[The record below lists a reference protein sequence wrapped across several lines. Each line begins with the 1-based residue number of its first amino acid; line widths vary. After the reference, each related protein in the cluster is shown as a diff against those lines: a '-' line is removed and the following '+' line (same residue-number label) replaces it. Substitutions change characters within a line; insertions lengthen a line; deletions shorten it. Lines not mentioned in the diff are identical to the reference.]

1 MKNEFHLF
9 SFFIIFA
16 FAISPSSSSQPQIN
30 VWPKPVKISWPTSI
44 SVLISPSFK
53 IISPYQNPYLQIAVN
68 RYTNFLLE
76 ERHEFIRDY
85 NTNYTFS
92 YPSVKSLSLSIRD
105 DKSPLQ
111 HGVDETYSLRINTNG
126 TAYLQAETVWG
137 AMHGLETF
145 SQLVYVIDNELMV
158 PADIYIEDGPIFP
171 HRGVLLDTGRNYF
184 APRDIMRLIRAMSY
198 NKLNVFHWH
207 VTDSHS
213 FPIVLPSEP
222 ELANKGSY
230 GSKMQYSPAV
240 VRAIVE
246 YGMSHGVR
254 VMPEIDTPAHTG
266 SWAGAYPDI
275 ITCED
280 TFWLPSGSD
289 WVDRLAAE
297 PGTGQLNP
305 LNPQTYEVVNNMIK
319 DTVSLFP
326 ENFFHAGADEVTP
339 ACWKTDPSIQKFL
352 SNNSTLNEILELY
365 INRTY
370 PYIRSHNRTV
380 VYWEDVLL
388 DSAIHVDESTLPKET
403 TILQSWNNGSNNTK
417 RIVSAGYRAIV
428 SSADFYYLDCGHGA
442 FMGNDSRYDKQLGDD
457 EGVPFNYKGGSG
469 GSWCGPFKTWQR
481 IYSYDITHGL
491 REEEAKLVIGGE
503 VALWAEQ
510 ADPTVMDAMIW
521 PRASAMAEVL
531 WSGNRDENGNKRFAE
546 AIDRLNEWRYRM
558 VGRAIGAEPL
568 QPLWCVRNPGMC
580 NFVQ

>member
-1 MKNEFHLF
+1 MGLEGHDN
-9 SFFIIFA
+9 S
-16 FAISPSSSSQPQIN
+16 
-30 VWPKPVKISWPTSI
+30 KIMMHDCCNIPTTEKLTMI
-44 SVLISPSFK
+44 KAEDV
-53 IISPYQNPYLQIAVN
+53 Q
-68 RYTNFLLE
+68 LE
-76 ERHEFIRDY
+76 
-85 NTNYTFS
+85 
-92 YPSVKSLSLSIRD
+92 
-105 DKSPLQ
+105 
-111 HGVDETYSLRINTNG
+111 
-126 TAYLQAETVWG
+126 AETVWG